1 MTHHRGQEER
11 DAMSTTLTGADALAQ
26 GVIAAGVSLVT
37 GYAGAPATSVVTSLL
52 KHSAEETLRVEWTS
66 NEKVAV
72 EMAFGASVA
81 GSRSL
86 LCVKSVG
93 LNIALDPLMA
103 MNLTGCN
110 AGLVLLVGDDPG
122 GWGSQNEQ
130 DTRSLALAAKLPVL
144 EPVSVPEGRE
154 AVIEAFHLS
163 EEFSLPVIVRFT
175 SPFVA
180 GKVTSESGQV
190 FEPASGASEKR
201 PFNRH
206 VVLPVDVVPFHHR
219 LHQKLKTIETRFEK
233 SPFNHEQGEGPYGVI
248 AAGYTFS
255 KMMDVIKAPVMEQLR
270 VFGLGTFFPMPAASL
285 SAFLKKVKGVL
296 VLEET
301 DPLVERRVRS
311 LAQEQGLTLPVCGR
325 DTSHLPYAGE
335 LFGTHIAAALNR
347 FRPDLSIPEEGE
359 RSRSMISRQS
369 LCEGCPYIPTFD
381 ALLEALSKTGGRDHA
396 VIVGEPGC
404 MVRGQL
410 PPYELLDVKT
420 SLGSSI
426 GMATGIALTL
436 AKHHEKKRVVAL
448 CGDSS
453 FLHSDLNALLDAS
466 RVGVSMLVLILDNG
480 TTALSGGQ
488 PHPASPRDAR
498 GKSRPAVDM
507 AALARASGVRNVE
520 TIAVDAIDRLKSS
533 IESGLK
539 AEGVS
544 VIIASGPCPRYE
556 K

>member
-1 MTHHRGQEER
+1 
-11 DAMSTTLTGADALAQ
+11 MSTTLTGADALAQ
-26 GVIAAGVSLVT
+26 GVMAAGVSLVT
-37 GYAGAPATSVVTSLL
+37 GYAGAPATSVVNSLL
-52 KHSAEETLRVEWTS
+52 KHSTEETLRIEWTT
-66 NEKVAV
+66 NEKVAI

-110 AGLVLLVGDDPG
+110 AGFVILLGDDPG

-144 EPVSVPEGRE
+144 EPLSVPDGRD
-154 AVIEAFHLS
+154 AVIEAFQLS
-163 EEFSLPVIVRFT
+163 EEWSLPVIVRFT

-180 GKVTSESGQV
+180 GKATKEWGQGAA
-190 FEPASGASEKR
+190 PSSGASGQR
-201 PFNRH
+201 PFKRY

-219 LHQKLKTIETRFEK
+219 LHQKLKTIETRFEQ
-233 SPFNHEQGEGPYGVI
+233 SPFNHEEGEGEYGVI
-248 AAGYTFS
+248 AAGYAFS
-255 KMMDVIKAPVMEQLR
+255 KMMDVVGTPLPKEIR
-270 VFGLGTFFPMPAASL
+270 VFGLGTFFPLPAARL
-285 SAFLKKVKGVL
+285 SAFLKKVKSVL

-311 LAQEQGLTLPVCGR
+311 LAQEQGLTLNVFGR
-325 DTSHLPYAGE
+325 DTSHIPDAGE
-335 LFGTHIAAALNR
+335 LFGPHIAAALNR
-347 FRPDLSIPEEGE
+347 FCPLLAMSEEGE
-359 RSRSMISRQS
+359 RTRPMISRQS
-369 LCEGCPYIPTFD
+369 LCDGCPYIPTFD
-381 ALLEALSKTGGRDHA
+381 ALLEALSGIGGRDRA

-426 GMATGIALTL
+426 GMAAGIALTL
-436 AKHHEKKRVVAL
+436 AKHHENKRVVAL

-453 FLHSDLNALLDAS
+453 FLHSDVNALLDAA
-466 RVGVSMLVLILDNG
+466 RAGVSMLVLILDNG

-498 GKSRPAVDM
+498 GKPRSAVDM
-507 AALARASGVRNVE
+507 AALIRGIGVSIVE
-520 TIAVDAIDRLKSS
+520 TIAVHSKDRLKAA
-533 IESGLK
+533 IETGLK
-539 AEGVS
+539 AEGLS
-544 VIIASGPCPRYE
+544 VIVASGPCPRYE

>member
-1 MTHHRGQEER
+1 MET
-11 DAMSTTLTGADALAQ
+11 MITTLTGADALAQ
-26 GVIAAGVSLVT
+26 GVMAAGVSLVT
-37 GYAGAPATSVVTSLL
+37 GYAGAPATPVVNSLL
-52 KHSAEETLRVEWTS
+52 KYTTEEALRIEWTT

-81 GSRSL
+81 GSRSV

-110 AGLVLLVGDDPG
+110 AGFVILLGDDPG

-144 EPVSVPEGRE
+144 EPLSAPDGRD
-154 AVIEAFHLS
+154 AVIEAFQLS
-163 EEFSLPVIVRFT
+163 EEWSLPVIVRFT

-180 GKVTSESGQV
+180 GKVTKELGQGAA
-190 FEPASGASEKR
+190 PSSGASRQK
-201 PFNRH
+201 PFNRY

-219 LHQKLKTIETRFEK
+219 LQQKLKRIEARFEE
-233 SPFNHEQGEGPYGVI
+233 SSLNYEQGEGTYGVI
-248 AAGYTFS
+248 ASGFAFS
-255 KMMDVIKAPVMEQLR
+255 KMMDVIEASLPEELR
-270 VFGLGTFFPMPAASL
+270 IFGLGTFFPMPAARV
-285 SAFLKKVKGVL
+285 SAFLKKVKRVL

-311 LAQEQGLTLPVCGR
+311 LAQEQGLTLPVFGR
-325 DTSHLPYAGE
+325 DTSHIPYAGE
-335 LFGTHIAAALNR
+335 LFGPHIAAALNR
-347 FRPDLSIPEEGE
+347 FCPGLSIPEEGE
-359 RSRSMISRQS
+359 RTRSMISRQS
-369 LCEGCPYIPTFD
+369 LCEGCPYIPAFD
-381 ALLEALSKTGGRDHA
+381 ILLEALSVMGGRDRA

-410 PPYELLDVKT
+410 PPYDLLDVKT

-426 GMATGIALTL
+426 GMGIGIALTM
-436 AKHHEKKRVVAL
+436 AKLHENKRVVAL

-453 FLHSDLNALLDAS
+453 FLHSDMNALLDAA
-466 RVGVSMLVLILDNG
+466 RAGVNMLVLILDNG

-498 GKSRPAVDM
+498 GKPRPAVDM
-507 AALARASGVRNVE
+507 AALARASGVRTVE
-520 TIAVDAIDRLKSS
+520 TIGVYSTDRLKAA
-533 IESGLK
+533 IETGLK
-539 AEGVS
+539 AEGIS
-544 VIIASGPCPRYE
+544 VIVASGPCPRY
-556 K
+556 KK